1 MAAPGPSGTR
11 VAGDE
16 VRAVGGSAWPIA
28 GARGKR
34 LHLLGEPTAD
44 GTDTGVKV
52 DGKRC
57 KIQARLRSR
66 RFPSRA
72 WGLGPVAE
80 PSWQLQRG
88 GVRAVEREVGRGNPR
103 AHPRPGADALGWG
116 QQVLRGILMRAV
128 FQVGSPGLFG
138 APPRT
143 RASSPLLLS
152 LPDQSRLRREGSP
165 AIAEQ
170 AVPNGVCLT
179 LPRSPWTSSPL
190 CV

>member
-11 VAGDE
+11 VAWDE
-16 VRAVGGSAWPIA
+16 VRAVGGGAWPTV
-28 GARGKR
+28 GAQGKR
-34 LHLLGEPTAD
+34 PHLLGEPTAD
-44 GTDTGVKV
+44 GTDTGVNV

-57 KIQARLRSR
+57 EIQVRLRSR
-66 RFPSRA
+66 RFPSKA

-88 GVRAVEREVGRGNPR
+88 VRAAEREAGRGNPR
-103 AHPRPGADALGWG
+103 AHPRPGADALGWS
-116 QQVLRGILMRAV
+116 QQVLQGILMRAV
-128 FQVGSPGLFG
+128 FQVGSPVCSE
-138 APPRT
+138 PPRT
-143 RASSPLLLS
+143 RASPPLLLS

-165 AIAEQ
+165 SIAEQ

-179 LPRSPWTSSPL
+179 LPRSPWISSPL